1 MVGIIKVKKIFLV
14 LIYLIFSVLACT
26 DPKEVAESESQEAVA
41 SVAFAAQMELGLEVY
56 NNNAQCGMCHTLQA
70 AGSEG
75 QIGTNLDQLKP
86 SMLQVV
92 STVTNGIGVMPS
104 FEGTLSSEEIEAVSY
119 FVSTSANQ

>member
-1 MVGIIKVKKIFLV
+1 MSIVGIIKVKKIFLV
-14 LIYLIFSVLACT
+14 LIFLIFSVSACT

-41 SVAFAAQMELGLEVY
+41 SVAQMELGLEVY
-56 NNNAQCGMCHTLQA
+56 NNKAQCGMCHTLQA

-92 STVTNGIGVMPS
+92 SAVTNGISVMPS
-104 FEGTLSSEEIEAVSY
+104 FEGMLSSEEIEAVSY
-119 FVSTSANQ
+119 FVSTSTNQ

>member
-1 MVGIIKVKKIFLV
+1 MSIVGIIKVKKIFLV
-14 LIYLIFSVLACT
+14 LIFLIFSVSSCT

-41 SVAFAAQMELGLEVY
+41 SVAQMELGLEVY
-56 NNNAQCGMCHTLQA
+56 NNKAQCGMCHTLQA
-70 AGSEG
+70 AGSKG

-104 FEGTLSSEEIEAVSY
+104 FEGMLSSEEIEAVSY
-119 FVSTSANQ
+119 FVSTSTNQ

>member
-1 MVGIIKVKKIFLV
+1 MSIVGIIKVKKIFLV
-14 LIYLIFSVLACT
+14 LIFLIFSVSACT

-41 SVAFAAQMELGLEVY
+41 SVAQMELGLEVY
-56 NNNAQCGMCHTLQA
+56 NNKAQCGMCHTLQA

-104 FEGTLSSEEIEAVSY
+104 FEGMLSSEEIEAVSY
-119 FVSTSANQ
+119 FVSTSTNQ

>member
-1 MVGIIKVKKIFLV
+1 MSIVGIIKVKKIFLV
-14 LIYLIFSVLACT
+14 LIFLIFSVSSCT

-41 SVAFAAQMELGLEVY
+41 SVAQMELGLEVF
-56 NNNAQCGMCHTLQA
+56 NNKAQCGMCHTLQA

-104 FEGTLSSEEIEAVSY
+104 FEGMLSSEEIEAVSY
-119 FVSTSANQ
+119 FVSTSTNQ